1 MAPENTL
8 AAFELGARSGFKAFE
23 CDVKI
28 SADGVAF
35 LMHDSTLDRTT
46 GESGVAEERSWAQLS
61 QLDAGR
67 WHGPSFEGVG
77 IPKLAD
83 IARFCFEN
91 DSALNIEIKPTP
103 GHESRTGEL
112 VAVQAA
118 TLWKGQTQSLLLS
131 SFSTLALR
139 AAKMAAPHLPRAL
152 LLDKLTPGWLDQA
165 TELGCA
171 GVVMDQELIDAHSAD
186 SLHDAGLFLLS
197 YTVNEA
203 RLAERLLRWGVDGL
217 ITDVMDRAG
226 WTLDDQLR

>member
-1 MAPENTL
+1 
-8 AAFELGARSGFKAFE
+8 
-23 CDVKI
+23 
-28 SADGVAF
+28 
-35 LMHDSTLDRTT
+35 
-46 GESGVAEERSWAQLS
+46 
-61 QLDAGR
+61 
-67 WHGPSFEGVG
+67 
-77 IPKLAD
+77 
-83 IARFCFEN
+83 
-91 DSALNIEIKPTP
+91 
-103 GHESRTGEL
+103 L

-118 TLWKGQTQSLLLS
+118 ALWKGQTQSLLLS

-217 ITDVMDRAG
+217 ITDVMDLAG